1 MTDSLDR
8 MNQINEETNEQN
20 DKTSRN
26 SLTST
31 DLSQFKG
38 LPAAIA
44 RAVENANIRAEVDV
58 VTAGTAMTPVMNQLL
73 ASMFRRDYT

>member
-44 RAVENANIRAEVDV
+44 RAVENANIRAEVDL
-58 VTAGTAMTPVMNQLL
+58 VTAGTALTPVMGAIMGN
-73 ASMFRRDYT
+73 MMRRQNV